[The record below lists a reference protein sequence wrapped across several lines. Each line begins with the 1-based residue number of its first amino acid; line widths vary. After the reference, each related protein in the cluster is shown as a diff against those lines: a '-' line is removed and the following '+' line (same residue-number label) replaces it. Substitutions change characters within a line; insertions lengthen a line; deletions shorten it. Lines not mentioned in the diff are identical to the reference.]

1 MIKPRDTS
9 IIISGIG
16 SYAPPDVLTNQDLS
30 KIVDTSDEW
39 IWSRTGIR
47 ERRIAKSGENC
58 SDMGALAG
66 RAAIENAGLGVEDI
80 DLLIVATMTPDML
93 FPSTA
98 CLIQKKLGLRQIPCF
113 DVGAACSGFLYTV
126 HIGTQMMQSDIYDNI
141 LIIGA
146 EKLSSFLD
154 WRDRSTCVLFGDGAG
169 AIVLSRGDM
178 PGVGILG
185 TRLAADGTE
194 SKILEM
200 PGGGSAVPATEE
212 TVEGRQH
219 YLKMAGREV
228 FKIAVRVMGQSAI
241 DILKDHGVDPND
253 VACVIPHQANIR
265 IIESMSA
272 RLGLSMDKFP
282 MNLDRYGNTSAA
294 SIPIALDEA
303 HRNGRIKSGEYIL
316 LTAFGAGL
324 TWGSCL
330 IKWH

>member
-9 IIISGIG
+9 VIISGIG
-16 SYAPPDVLTNQDLS
+16 SYAPPDVVTNQDLS

-47 ERRIAKSGENC
+47 ERRIAKNGENC
-58 SDMGALAG
+58 SDMGTLAG
-66 RAAIENAGLGVEDI
+66 RAAIKDAGIGIEDI
-80 DLLIVATMTPDML
+80 DLLIVATLTPDML

-98 CLIQKKLGLRQIPCF
+98 CLIQKKLGLRQIPSF
-113 DVGAACSGFLYTV
+113 DVGAACSGFLYSL
-126 HIGTQMMQSDIYDNI
+126 HIGTQMMQAGGYENI

-146 EKLSSFLD
+146 EKLSSVLD
-154 WRDRSTCVLFGDGAG
+154 WSDRSTCVLFGDGAG
-169 AIVLSRGDM
+169 AIVLSQCDR

-185 TRLAADGTE
+185 TRLSADGTE
-194 SKILEM
+194 SKILRM
-200 PGGGSAVPATEE
+200 PGGGSAVPASEE
-212 TVEGRQH
+212 SIGEGQH

-241 DILKDHGVDPND
+241 GILDDHGVDPKD

-272 RLGLSMDKFP
+272 RLGLSMDKFLI
-282 MNLDRYGNTSAA
+282 NLDRYGNTSAA
-294 SIPIALDEA
+294 SIPIALEEA
-303 HRNGRIKSGEYIL
+303 HRNGRVNSDEYIL

-324 TWGSCL
+324 TWGACL